1 MLITFLVFAT
11 LSVLALLVL
20 LWCFL
25 PTSKAATTV
34 PGINITN
41 DMQGNLNNIAAAGSL
56 SKFLTLLHCEH
67 GPIASFWYGEFLTI
81 SLGTAT
87 LMKQVKKLFP
97 SSPGLFHSLVPV
109 MGDPSQSCGIFL
121 HNVLSRIQP
130 FTFSAN
136 LGREKVMLLTKEIC
150 GLWNSL
156 SEDDQIPA
164 LDYMTPLAVKIV
176 ATAHM
181 GEYFKEEVNIKSFNK
196 AYNNVMVD
204 LEAKMTEV
212 VHWEKNDPRE
222 VAFRGKMDT
231 FENIIRKC
239 AKTKHNLGE
248 SDEDDDESVATLAAF
263 ALTEISTI
271 GFLLTWILYYLSI
284 FPEIQEKARSEPNY
298 IEKIFKEVVRISQF
312 IPFASRVQHQRE
324 LVIEG
329 HVIQPGTLVILSSAT
344 ALMDPDVY
352 DDPHIFNPDRN
363 FPSLDPSLDAIDL
376 LLPSPAAAAWSS
388 RVVIQVMQ
396 QILQSFNIV
405 AADPDMRCG
414 AKFCPFA
421 KPDTDIWLKP
431 TKL

>member
-1 MLITFLVFAT
+1 MLITFLVFAA
-11 LSVLALLVL
+11 LSLLALLVL

-25 PTSKAATTV
+25 PTSKAATTI

-87 LMKQVKKLFP
+87 LIKQVKKLFP
-97 SSPGLFHSLVPV
+97 SSPGLFQSLVPV
-109 MGDPSQSCGIFL
+109 MGDPSQSCGVFL
-121 HNVLSRIQP
+121 HKVLSQIQP
-130 FTFSAN
+130 FSFSGN
-136 LGREKVMLLTKEIC
+136 HVREKVGLLTKEIC
-150 GLWNSL
+150 MVWSGL

-164 LDYMTPLAVKIV
+164 LDYMTALAVKIV
-176 ATAHM
+176 ATTQM
-181 GEYFKEEVNIKSFNK
+181 GDYFKEEVNIASFNK
-196 AYNNVMVD
+196 SYNNVMVD

-222 VAFRGKMDT
+222 MAFRKKIET
-231 FENIIRKC
+231 FEDIIRKC
-239 AKTKHNLGE
+239 AKMRDTLGE
-248 SDEDDDESVATLAAF
+248 SDDDDEAVATLASF

-271 GFLLTWILYYLSI
+271 GFMLTWILYYLSI
-284 FPEIQEKARSEPNY
+284 YPELQEKVRSEQNY
-298 IEKIFKEVVRISQF
+298 IEKVFKEVVRISQF
-312 IPFASRVQHQRE
+312 IPFASRVQHERE
-324 LVIEG
+324 MVLEG
-329 HVIQPGTLVILSSAT
+329 HLIEPGTLVMLSSAT

-352 DDPHIFNPDRN
+352 DDPHIFNPDRD
-363 FPSLDPSLDAIDL
+363 FPSLDPVSL
-376 LLPSPAAAAWSS
+376 LLPDSAGAKPAWSR
-388 RVVIQVMQ
+388 RVVVEVIQ